1 MSNSQNLKEKIL
13 QEIEQLSDTK
23 QEEVLG
29 LVENYI
35 HQLNDETEWE
45 KIPDNWKKRIDES
58 IKQADAGEFILNE
71 DAIKYIRNKYKL
83 DE

>member
-1 MSNSQNLKEKIL
+1 MSNPQNIREKIL

-35 HQLNDETEWE
+35 HQQNDETEWK
-45 KIPDNWKKRIDES
+45 KIPDNWKKRIEES
-58 IKQADAGEFILNE
+58 IKQADAGEVTLNE
-71 DAIKYIRNKYKL
+71 DAVKYIRKKYKL